1 MNRSDQ
7 SERVRRQVIDTAK
20 RLFFE
25 NGYDQTTLRQVSTA
39 AGVSHGS
46 IYHHFADKEGIFLAL
61 VNEAFDEIQQI
72 TDRQFSEARD
82 PYLRLSLKW
91 AMLIAAASMD
101 LRVAELLD
109 IAYASKKISAEIVSS
124 STLRHR
130 SWLGEHL
137 PDWTE
142 NDFYAATL
150 VLKGAMAAVVED
162 KLSRDLLSMEER
174 IRSVLRVALFGFGAD
189 SNRIAGILN
198 DVLDYIARVDPFE
211 LYKF

>member
-1 MNRSDQ
+1 M
-7 SERVRRQVIDTAK
+7 IDTAK

-25 NGYDQTTLRQVSTA
+25 TGYDQTTLRQISTA

-61 VNEAFDEIQQI
+61 VTEAFDEIQHL
-72 TDRQFSEARD
+72 TDREFSDARD

-91 AMLIAAASMD
+91 AMLIVAASMD
-101 LRVAELLD
+101 RRVAELLD
-109 IAYASKKISAEIVSS
+109 IAYASKKISAEIVAS

-130 SWLGEHL
+130 SWLGELL

-142 NDFYAATL
+142 SDFYAATL

-162 KLSRDLLSMEER
+162 KLSRDRLSVEER
-174 IRSVLRVALFGFGAD
+174 IRSVLRAALFGFGAD
-189 SNRIAGILN
+189 ANRIVGIVDN
-198 DVLDYIARVDPFE
+198 VLDSMKRIDPFE
-211 LYKF
+211 LYKIQ

>member
-25 NGYDQTTLRQVSTA
+25 NGYDQTTLRQISTA

-61 VNEAFDEIQQI
+61 VTEAFDEIQQI
-72 TDRQFSEARD
+72 TDREFSEARD

-91 AMLIAAASMD
+91 AILVAAASID
-101 LRVAELLD
+101 VRVAELLD
-109 IAYASKKISAEIVSS
+109 IAYASKKISTEIVAS

-130 SWLGEHL
+130 NWLGEQL
-137 PDWTE
+137 PDWTD

-162 KLSRDLLSMEER
+162 KLSTDRLSMEER
-174 IRSVLRVALFGFGAD
+174 IRSVLRAALFGFGAAPD
-189 SNRIAGILN
+189 QIAEILER
-198 DVLDYIARVDPFE
+198 VLDGMARVDPFA

>member
-1 MNRSDQ
+1 M
-7 SERVRRQVIDTAK
+7 IDTAK

-130 SWLGEHL
+130 SWLGEYL

-174 IRSVLRVALFGFGAD
+174 IRSVLRAALFGFGAD

>member
-1 MNRSDQ
+1 M
-7 SERVRRQVIDTAK
+7 IDTAK

-25 NGYDQTTLRQVSTA
+25 HGYDQTTLRQISTA

-61 VNEAFDEIQQI
+61 VTEAFDEIQHI
-72 TDRQFSEARD
+72 TDREFSEARD

-91 AMLIAAASMD
+91 AMLIVAASMD
-101 LRVAELLD
+101 RRVAELLD
-109 IAYASKKISAEIVSS
+109 IAYASKKISAEIIAS

-130 SWLGEHL
+130 SWLGKLL

-174 IRSVLRVALFGFGAD
+174 IRSVLRAALFGFGAD
-189 SNRIAGILN
+189 SNRIVGIVGN
-198 DVLDYIARVDPFE
+198 VLDSMKRVDPFE
-211 LYKF
+211 LYKI

>member
-25 NGYDQTTLRQVSTA
+25 DGYDQTTLRQISTA

-46 IYHHFADKEGIFLAL
+46 IYHHFADKEDIFLAL
-61 VNEAFDEIQQI
+61 VTEAFDEIQQI
-72 TDRQFSEARD
+72 TDRAFTEARD

-91 AMLIAAASMD
+91 AMLIMAASMD
-101 LRVAELLD
+101 IRVAELLG
-109 IAYASKKISAEIVSS
+109 IAYASKRISVEIVAS

-130 SWLGEHL
+130 NWFAELL
-137 PDWTE
+137 PEWTE

-150 VLKGAMAAVVED
+150 LLKGAMAAVVED

-174 IRSVLRVALFGFGAD
+174 IRSVLRMALFGFGAD
-189 SNRIAGILN
+189 SNCIAGIVRN
-198 DVLDYIARVDPFE
+198 VLDCMKRVDPFE
-211 LYKF
+211 LYKI